1 MTKKA
6 LITGLTGQ
14 DGSYL
19 AELLLNKGY
28 EVWGMV
34 RRTATENTRNINHL
48 LDQIQIVEADLL
60 DSRSLVETVKKV
72 MPDEVYNLASQSHVG
87 TSFSQPI
94 FTAEVTG
101 VGALRLFDAVQLI
114 KPDSKIYQASSSEQF
129 GDAAESPQKE
139 STPMRA
145 RSPYGA
151 AKIFAHNAAKVY
163 RESYDMFVSC
173 GILFNHESP
182 RRGELFVTQKIAK
195 AAARIKVGKEK
206 DLTLWD
212 LKPRRDWGFAGD
224 YVEAMWLML
233 QQDKPDDFVI
243 ATGENHTVKEFC
255 ELAFDHV
262 GLNYKDYVKLD
273 SSKARP
279 AEVSVLIGD
288 YSKARK
294 VLGWKPKIGF
304 KELVEMMVSAQLA
317 EER

>member
-60 DSRSLVETVKKV
+60 DSRSLVETIKKV

-129 GDAAESPQKE
+129 GDATESPQ
-139 STPMRA
+139 
-145 RSPYGA
+145 
-151 AKIFAHNAAKVY
+151 N
-163 RESYDMFVSC
+163 
-173 GILFNHESP
+173 
-182 RRGELFVTQKIAK
+182 
-195 AAARIKVGKEK
+195 
-206 DLTLWD
+206 
-212 LKPRRDWGFAGD
+212 
-224 YVEAMWLML
+224 
-233 QQDKPDDFVI
+233 
-243 ATGENHTVKEFC
+243 
-255 ELAFDHV
+255 
-262 GLNYKDYVKLD
+262 
-273 SSKARP
+273 
-279 AEVSVLIGD
+279 
-288 YSKARK
+288 
-294 VLGWKPKIGF
+294 
-304 KELVEMMVSAQLA
+304 
-317 EER
+317 